1 MPDWWIGSLMCA
13 QAPGGALTR
22 LPHLLITHW
31 PSLLALIGFAVTT
44 AVTVRV
50 ARRTM
55 WRRHAADAIWLEIT
69 PPVTATPA
77 ATVVLWRLLTTLL
90 AAPSLF
96 ARRPARLVWEVQ
108 ATPEMM
114 RVGLWVPPGINPV
127 AVARAVG
134 RAWPGARTEQAR
146 VPMIAAGRPVV
157 CRELVAGADWAA
169 LADDVRPA
177 RSARWEQAQ
186 VEDDPLRAVYDG
198 LAAAGRTGGGLLQ
211 VIVARA
217 PGRRLAGLRRVI
229 NTPHRATRLRGA
241 GPRLAAL
248 TADALLAVVRA
259 VLDTFTSGPSSG
271 RRGPNTSSPYASDL
285 ARQARDKLA
294 DSPHQVVTIRVVG
307 TGPTVAAASAAAS
320 EVASGY
326 AAVGHHLRWRR
337 LRRPV
342 ATVNDRW
349 AAPARMAFA
358 SVRETAALAGLPA
371 EPSAYGLP
379 PAGSRRRPPG
389 RDVFLAGVH
398 RPGSSPAADNTAA
411 APPPTVPATSP
422 PPEMW
427 STP

>member
-1 MPDWWIGSLMCA
+1 MCA
-13 QAPGGALTR
+13 QAPDGALTR
-22 LPHLLITHW
+22 LPHLLITYW
-31 PSLLALIGFAVTT
+31 PSLLALMGFAVTT

-55 WRRHAADAIWLEIT
+55 WHRHAADAVWLEIT

-77 ATVVLWRLLTTLL
+77 ATVVLWRLLSTLL

-96 ARRPARLVWEVQ
+96 ERPARLVWEAQ

-114 RVGLWVPPGINPV
+114 RVGVWVPPGINPV

-134 RAWPGARTEQAR
+134 RAWPGARTEQTRA
-146 VPMIAAGRPVV
+146 PMIAVGRPVV
-157 CRELVAGADWAA
+157 CRELTTGADWAA

-211 VIVARA
+211 VIVAPA

-229 NTPHRATRLRGA
+229 NTPHRATRPRRA

-271 RRGPNTSSPYASDL
+271 GRGANTSSPYASDL

-307 TGPTVAAASAAAS
+307 TGPTTAAASAAAS

-337 LRRPV
+337 LRRPA

-349 AAPARMAFA
+349 TASGRMALA

-389 RDVFLAGVH
+389 RDVFLAGVY
-398 RPGSSPAADNTAA
+398 RPGSAPTTATAA
-411 APPPTVPATSP
+411 ADPPPSTP